1 MYKPPK
7 NFDFPETDRFFR
19 FVWFEEFPWVCYSRW
34 EGGGYCL
41 PCILFGHKVV
51 GSSGLENIYK
61 KLYQTWPTAVKTL
74 KKHRYSPTGK
84 HKKSQILLTRFLNE
98 YWGKHVPIN
107 KVSDSTHKENI
118 KKARAAITPI
128 VDILKL
134 CGRQNIPLR
143 VHKDNM

>member
-1 MYKPPK
+1 MTSQKLTGSLGLSDLK
-7 NFDFPETDRFFR
+7 SFHG
-19 FVWFEEFPWVCYSRW
+19 FVTLGGRVVAIAFLAFYLVIKLW
-34 EGGGYCL
+34 EVL
-41 PCILFGHKVV
+41 VWKIFT
-51 GSSGLENIYK
+51 K

-98 YWGKHVPIN
+98 YWGKYVPIN
-107 KVSDSTHKENI
+107 KVFDSTHKENI

>member
-41 PCILFGHKVV
+41 PCILFRHKDV

-61 KLYQTWPTAVKTL
+61 KTISNMTNSSK
-74 KKHRYSPTGK
+74 
-84 HKKSQILLTRFLNE
+84 
-98 YWGKHVPIN
+98 
-107 KVSDSTHKENI
+107 NI
-118 KKARAAITPI
+118 KKTSIFSNGETQKESNITY
-128 VDILKL
+128 
-134 CGRQNIPLR
+134 
-143 VHKDNM
+143 